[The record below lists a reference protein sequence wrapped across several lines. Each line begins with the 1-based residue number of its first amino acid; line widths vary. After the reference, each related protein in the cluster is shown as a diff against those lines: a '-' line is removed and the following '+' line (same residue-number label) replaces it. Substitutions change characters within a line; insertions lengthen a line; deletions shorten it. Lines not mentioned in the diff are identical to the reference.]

1 MSPAIS
7 VTPSSAGQTD
17 TSLRSMGNDH
27 SPSTPFSPHSST
39 GSSLAIHDGPSSLN
53 REGSFNSVASFPKQ
67 PFPPDSNQQ
76 NGGLSNGNSP
86 DLRIPFASSP
96 NSGNS
101 TRSPSP
107 NGFPSPTGPNFPV
120 RPGPNGPNN
129 GLGFGGMGPPGQQ
142 GQGRPPL
149 FNSPPSG
156 PMHMRPRPPM
166 NMNGPPGGGPMMRP
180 PMNGQ
185 QQQGG
190 GPPFRPGPG
199 PNGMNNQRPPP
210 GMGGPG
216 LGRPPPNGNPNF
228 GRPPPRRPSAP
239 NLRQDSKD
247 SAIPPQNRSRSASS
261 ADGKDNGPPK
271 MPSEFLKS
279 GGGPGSNQDDFSPP
293 NSPQMGN
300 RKKQPTSSTVAAQMR
315 CKVFLKQNHAQW
327 KSLGNARLKLYH
339 LLPDDLKQLVVEN
352 DRKTLISTI
361 VMSDGVERIGKV
373 GLAVELSD
381 QGARTGI
388 VYMLQM
394 RSEESAGGLFGQLLE
409 GTDRTAGAA
418 VAGY

>member
-1 MSPAIS
+1 MISPAIS
-7 VTPSSAGQTD
+7 VTPSNAGLVE
-17 TSLRSMGNDH
+17 SPLRSFGGD
-27 SPSTPFSPHSST
+27 SGTPFSPHSST

-67 PFPPDSNQQ
+67 SFPPDSN
-76 NGGLSNGNSP
+76 SSGNSP
-86 DLRIPFASSP
+86 DLRLPFSSSSP
-96 NSGNS
+96 GSAPS

-107 NGFPSPTGPNFPV
+107 NGFHSPSGPGMPV

-129 GLGFGGMGPPGQQ
+129 GLGFGSALGMGPGQQQNGPSFGGQSGPGQQ
-142 GQGRPPL
+142 GRPPM

-166 NMNGPPGGGPMMRP
+166 NMNGPGRPPMRP
-180 PMNGQ
+180 PMNGQQQ

-190 GPPFRPGPG
+190 GPPFRPGP
-199 PNGMNNQRPPP
+199 NQQRPPQSP
-210 GMGGPG
+210 MGPG
-216 LGRPPPNGNPNF
+216 RPNGVQNF
-228 GRPPPRRPSAP
+228 ARPPPPRRPSAP
-239 NLRQDSKD
+239 NLRQDSKE
-247 SAIPPQNRSRSASS
+247 SFTQNRSRSTSS
-261 ADGKDNGPPK
+261 ADGNTGPPK

-279 GGGPGSNQDDFSPP
+279 GGPKNNDDDFSPP
-293 NSPQMGN
+293 NSPSGGN
-300 RKKQPTSSTVAAQMR
+300 KKKQPTSSTVAAQMR
-315 CKVFLKQNHAQW
+315 CKVFLKQNHGQW

-339 LLPDDLKQLVVEN
+339 LLPDDVKQLVVEN

-361 VMSDGVERIGKV
+361 VLTDGVERIGKV

-381 QGARTGI
+381 SGNRTGI

-409 GTDRTAGAA
+409 GSDRTAGAGGNP
-418 VAGY
+418 GY